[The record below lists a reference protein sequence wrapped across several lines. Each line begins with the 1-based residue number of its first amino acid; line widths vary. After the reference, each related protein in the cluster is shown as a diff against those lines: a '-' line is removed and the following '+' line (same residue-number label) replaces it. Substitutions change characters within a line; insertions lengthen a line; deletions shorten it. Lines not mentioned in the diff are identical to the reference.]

1 MSRLRQVLLALPLP
15 FVLIGLWQVG
25 VTQQW
30 ELPLDIR
37 MANVPTPL
45 AVLNRLRDFAF
56 GGVIDDAFSGTFA
69 THLWA
74 SASRVLTGFTWAA
87 LLAVPT
93 GVAMGRSRLVSS
105 AVEPTI
111 SLLRPV
117 PVTAWV
123 PLVLI
128 VIGLGSRATVVLV
141 FLACVYPILL
151 NTIAGVKAVPPRLME
166 AADMLGTKPVARLW
180 RVVLPAAL
188 PSILTGM
195 RVALGFGWV
204 IVVVGETVG
213 VTTGFGSVIIE
224 AQQTSKTDLIVAGM
238 AFIGLAGFATD
249 KAMTG
254 LIRVALRDRPLL

>member
-1 MSRLRQVLLALPLP
+1 MALRRMLIALPLP
-15 FVLIGLWQVG
+15 ILLVLLWQVG
-25 VTQQW
+25 VDHAW

-37 MANVPTPL
+37 MLNVPTPL
-45 AVLNRLRDFAF
+45 AVLDRLRDFAF
-56 GGVIDDAFSGTFA
+56 GGVMDDAFSGTLGV
-69 THLWA
+69 HLWA
-74 SASRVLTGFTWAA
+74 STGRVLTGFAWASFV
-87 LLAVPT
+87 AVPLGLT
-93 GVAMGRSRLVSS
+93 IGRSKVTAS
-105 AVEPTI
+105 AIEPTI

-151 NTIAGVKAVPPRLME
+151 NTVAGVKAVPLRLLE
-166 AADMLGTKPVARLW
+166 AADMLGTKRVSRLW

-204 IVVVGETVG
+204 VVVVGETVG
-213 VTTGFGSVIIE
+213 VTTGLGSVIIE

-238 AFIGLAGFATD
+238 IFIGLAGFLTD
-249 KAMTG
+249 KTMTG
-254 LIRVALRDRPLL
+254 ATRRVLRDRPLA